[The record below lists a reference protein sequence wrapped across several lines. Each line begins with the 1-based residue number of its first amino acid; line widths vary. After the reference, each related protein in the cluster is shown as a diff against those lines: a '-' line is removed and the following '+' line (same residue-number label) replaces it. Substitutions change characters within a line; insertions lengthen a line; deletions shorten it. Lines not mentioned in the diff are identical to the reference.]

1 MENQIL
7 IMDGKLVKIHTS
19 FESLLFIYH
28 NIYIVY
34 NLIVFEGGCNAGTY
48 GIQLKE
54 DPAL

>member
-1 MENQIL
+1 
-7 IMDGKLVKIHTS
+7 MDGKLVEIHTG
-19 FESLLFIYH
+19 FERSLFIY
-28 NIYIVY
+28 IIYTYIVY